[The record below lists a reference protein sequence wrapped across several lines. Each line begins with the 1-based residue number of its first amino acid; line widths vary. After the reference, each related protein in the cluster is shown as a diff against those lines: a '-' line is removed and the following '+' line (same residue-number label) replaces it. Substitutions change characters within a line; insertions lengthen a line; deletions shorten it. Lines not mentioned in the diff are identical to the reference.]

1 MPTAHFTDSAGTVTT
16 IEIKEG
22 HSLMEGARMHGLDGI
37 VAECGGG
44 AICGTCHVQVGTEW
58 FAQLPEPEASE
69 AVLLEMVPERRDTS
83 RLACQIVMHAGL
95 DGIQVSI
102 PSEQIGGAI

>member
-1 MPTAHFTDSAGTVTT
+1 MPTAHFTDSTGTVITL
-16 IEIKEG
+16 EIKDG

-44 AICGTCHVQVGTEW
+44 AICGTCHVKVGTPW

-69 AVLLEMVPERRDTS
+69 AVLLEMVPERGETS
-83 RLACQIVMHAGL
+83 RLACQIIMCTGL